1 MLTIE
6 RILWTSAGSATPPPV
21 TMRRRMAE
29 TSSHSWR
36 KYLRRTTSLESCS
49 SSPTAVGSM
58 EASPSAATPAGSDRA
73 IVAALG
79 SGAAEEEAAA
89 AASSITGAQGG
100 CPTGVAAVRA
110 LLRWCVFCWCF
121 SVSVFAVRRRIFI
134 LSADAKTSG
143 GHRAPSANSPLSPR
157 RSDLVTVSADDAAA
171 RRLRPA
177 VGHGWLRLLL
187 PHGCRLP

>member
-1 MLTIE
+1 
-6 RILWTSAGSATPPPV
+6 
-21 TMRRRMAE
+21 
-29 TSSHSWR
+29 
-36 KYLRRTTSLESCS
+36 
-49 SSPTAVGSM
+49 
-58 EASPSAATPAGSDRA
+58 
-73 IVAALG
+73 VAALG
-79 SGAAEEEAAA
+79 SGAAEEAAAAAAA

-100 CPTGVAAVRA
+100 CPTGAAGCGGVRA
-110 LLRWCVFCWCF
+110 TALGCVFCWCF

-134 LSADAKTSG
+134 LSADAKTSEG
-143 GHRAPSANSPLSPR
+143 NRAPSANSPLSPR